1 MDVQRR
7 LQAKRRSVNRA
18 VKDLR
23 AEVDLE
29 DDSSVSSD
37 MEEHSGAAVPVD
49 GLDTPSEFTQSRIL
63 AVGDDLSLES
73 DISTS
78 CTRFDF
84 NDQQCSNSEKSCHSS
99 DTYVGIK
106 ANLNYLLQTIHAYK
120 QVQHFIHNLTW
131 MTFQLVIPV
140 ACNCGLFC
148 AK

>member
-37 MEEHSGAAVPVD
+37 MEEYSGAAVPVD

-78 CTRFDF
+78 CGTRFDF
-84 NDQQCSNSEKSCHSS
+84 NDQQGSNSEESCHSS
-99 DTYVGIK
+99 DTYSHVTPEPRN
-106 ANLNYLLQTIHAYK
+106 ASSSRLQLRTCSVKHKLSHQAISLR
-120 QVQHFIHNLTW
+120 F
-131 MTFQLVIPV
+131 
-140 ACNCGLFC
+140 
-148 AK
+148 